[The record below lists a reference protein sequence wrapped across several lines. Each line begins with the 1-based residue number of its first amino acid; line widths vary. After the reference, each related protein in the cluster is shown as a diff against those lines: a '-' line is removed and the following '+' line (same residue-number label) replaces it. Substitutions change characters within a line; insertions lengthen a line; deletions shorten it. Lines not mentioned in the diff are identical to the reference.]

1 MKLRGIDVSHHQGTI
16 DWDKVKSQIDYAILS
31 VGYGDNITS
40 QDDKQF
46 HRNAKECTRL
56 GIPFGVY
63 IYSYAASISQAKS
76 EADHVLRLIKGYKL
90 DYPIYYDLEDAG
102 TTGKC
107 SNKLIADMAEV
118 FCNAIEKTGY
128 WAGIYANTS
137 WFTNKLTDARFN
149 KWVKWVAQYN
159 TTCTYRGKH
168 DMWQYASDGRVNGIS
183 GNVDM
188 NYCYVD
194 YPSLINPKANITKP
208 AKPKPNID
216 SKEDNKM
223 DYIIQ
228 YSNATDQAIAEVMAD
243 RLNCPTINCLRP
255 YAYYGQYKTVIAVGE
270 AKNKSGYT
278 NVLIQGKDREETLD
292 KVISYCKSLGR

>member
-1 MKLRGIDVSHHQGTI
+1 MKLKGIDVSHHQGKI

-56 GIPFGVY
+56 GIQFGVY
-63 IYSYAASISQAKS
+63 IYSYAKSKTQAKS

-90 DYPIYYDLEDAG
+90 DYPVYYDLEDAG

-107 SNKLIADMAEV
+107 SNKSIADMAEV
-118 FCNAIEKTGY
+118 FCNAIEKAGY

-137 WFTNKLTDARFN
+137 WFTDKLTDSRFN

-159 TTCTYRGKH
+159 SVCTYKGKH
-168 DMWQYASDGRVNGIS
+168 DMWQYSSSGKINGIS

-194 YPSLINPKANITKP
+194 YPGLINPKANVSKP
-208 AKPKPNID
+208 QK
-216 SKEDNKM
+216 
-223 DYIIQ
+223 
-228 YSNATDQAIAEVMAD
+228 
-243 RLNCPTINCLRP
+243 PTIPKEEEYDMKKIVTYLGDADLFAAVMVAQKLVCPLMRVSDFKASGLKANE
-255 YAYYGQYKTVIAVGE
+255 VIQIGGNVNDTDRYVTF
-270 AKNKSGYT
+270 KNAAT
-278 NVLIQGKDREETLD
+278 FL
-292 KVISYCKSLGR
+292 

>member
-1 MKLRGIDVSHHQGTI
+1 MNLKGIDVSHHQGNI
-16 DWDKVKSQIDYAILS
+16 DWDKVKSQIGYAILS

-46 HRNAKECTRL
+46 NRNAKECTRL

-63 IYSYAASISQAKS
+63 IYSYATSTVQAKS
-76 EADHVLRLIKGYKL
+76 ESEHVLRLIKGYKL
-90 DYPIYYDLEDAG
+90 DYPVYYDLEDAN

-107 SNKLIADMAEV
+107 SNKLIADMTEV
-118 FCNAIEKTGY
+118 FCNAIEKAGY

-137 WFTNKLTDARFN
+137 WFNNKLTDSRFN

-159 TTCTYRGKH
+159 SVCTYKGNH
-168 DMWQYASDGRVNGIS
+168 DMWQYSSSGKVNGIT

-188 NYCYVD
+188 NYCYID
-194 YPSLINPKANITKP
+194 YPVLINRKETIIKP
-208 AKPKPNID
+208 VN
-216 SKEDNKM
+216 KEDVKV

-228 YSNATDQAIAEVMAD
+228 YSNAVDQNIAEVMAD

-255 YAYYGQYKTVIAVGE
+255 YAHYGQYKTVIAVGE

-292 KVISYCKSLGR
+292 KAIAYCKKLGR

>member
-1 MKLRGIDVSHHQGTI
+1 MKLKGIDVSHHQGKI

-63 IYSYAASISQAKS
+63 IYSYATSIAQAKS

-90 DYPIYYDLEDAG
+90 DYPVYLDLEDG
-102 TTGKC
+102 PTTGKC

-118 FCNAIEKTGY
+118 FCNAIEKAGY

-137 WFTNKLTDARFN
+137 WFTNKLTDSRFN

-159 TTCTYRGKH
+159 TTCTYKSKH
-168 DMWQYASDGRVNGIS
+168 DMWQYSSSGKINGIS

-188 NYCYVD
+188 NYCYFD
-194 YPSLINPKANITKP
+194 YPGLINSKANITKP
-208 AKPKPNID
+208 AKPKPSTD
-216 SKEDNKM
+216 SKEENKM

-270 AKNKSGYT
+270 AKNKSGHT
-278 NVLIQGKDREETLD
+278 NVLIQGKNREETLD
-292 KVISYCKSLGR
+292 KAIDYCKSLGR

>member
-31 VGYGDNITS
+31 VGYGDNIAS

-63 IYSYAASISQAKS
+63 IYSYATSIAQSKS
-76 EADHVLRLIKGYKL
+76 EADHVLRLIKGDKL
-90 DYPIYYDLEDAG
+90 DYPVYYDLEDAG

-118 FCNAIEKTGY
+118 FCNAIEKAGY

-137 WFTNKLTDARFN
+137 WFNNKLTDNRFN

-159 TTCTYRGKH
+159 TTCTYEGKH

-194 YPSLINPKANITKP
+194 YPGLISPKANLSKPTKP
-208 AKPKPNID
+208 NPSTD
-216 SKEDNKM
+216 SKEEKKM

-228 YSNATDQAIAEVMAD
+228 YSNATDQAIAEVIAD
-243 RLNCPTINCLRP
+243 RINCPTINCLRP
-255 YAYYGQYKTVIAVGE
+255 YVYYGQYKTVIAVGE
-270 AKNKSGYT
+270 AKNKSGHT
-278 NVLIQGKDREETLD
+278 DVLIQGKNREETLD
-292 KVISYCKSLGR
+292 KTIAYCKKLGR

>member
-1 MKLRGIDVSHHQGTI
+1 MKLKGIDVSHHQGKI
-16 DWDKVKSQIDYAILS
+16 DWDKVKSKIGYAILS

-63 IYSYAASISQAKS
+63 IYSYATSIAQAKS

-90 DYPIYYDLEDAG
+90 DYPVYYDLEDAG

-107 SNKLIADMAEV
+107 SNKLIADMAEI
-118 FCNAIEKTGY
+118 FCNAIEKAGY

-137 WFTNKLTDARFN
+137 WFTNKLTDSRFN
-149 KWVKWVAQYN
+149 KWVKWIAQYN
-159 TTCTYRGKH
+159 TTCTYEGKH
-168 DMWQYASDGRVNGIS
+168 DMWQYSSSGKINGIT

-188 NYCYVD
+188 NYCYTD
-194 YPSLINPKANITKP
+194 YPGLINTKP
-208 AKPKPNID
+208 SISKPTKLKPN
-216 SKEDNKM
+216 EDKRL

-228 YSNATDQAIAEVMAD
+228 YSNAVDQNIAEIMAD

-255 YAYYGQYKTVIAVGE
+255 YAHYGQYKTVIAVGE
-270 AKNKSGYT
+270 AKNKSGHT
-278 NVLIQGKDREETLD
+278 NVLIQGKDKEEILD
-292 KVISYCKSLGR
+292 KAIDYCKKLGK

>member
-1 MKLRGIDVSHHQGTI
+1 MKLKGIDVSHHQGTI
-16 DWDKVKSQIDYAILS
+16 DWNRVKSQIDYAILS

-56 GIPFGVY
+56 GIQFGVY
-63 IYSYAASISQAKS
+63 IYSYATSIAQAKS

-90 DYPIYYDLEDAG
+90 DYPVYLDLEDG
-102 TTGKC
+102 PTTGKC
-107 SNKLIADMAEV
+107 SNKLIADMAEI
-118 FCNAIEKTGY
+118 FCNAIEKAGC

-137 WFTNKLTDARFN
+137 WFNNKLTDPRFS

-159 TTCTYRGKH
+159 SVCTYKGKH

-194 YPSLINPKANITKP
+194 YPGLINPKANITKP
-208 AKPKPNID
+208 AKPKPN
-216 SKEDNKM
+216 EDKRL

-228 YSNATDQAIAEVMAD
+228 YSNAVDQNIAEVMAD

-255 YAYYGQYKTVIAVGE
+255 YAHYGQYKTVIAVGE
-270 AKNKSGYT
+270 AKNKSGHT
-278 NVLIQGKDREETLD
+278 NVLIQGKDKEETLD
-292 KVISYCKSLGR
+292 KAIAYCKKLGK

>member
-1 MKLRGIDVSHHQGTI
+1 MRLRGIDVSHHQGVI
-16 DWDKVKSQIDYAILS
+16 DWNKVKSQIDYAILS
-31 VGYGDNITS
+31 IGYGDNISS

-46 HRNAKECTRL
+46 HRNAKECTKL

-63 IYSYAASISQAKS
+63 IYSYATSTVQAKS
-76 EADHVLRLIKGYKL
+76 EADHVLRLLKGYKL
-90 DYPIYYDLEDAG
+90 DYPVYYDLEDAG

-118 FCNAIEKTGY
+118 FCNAIEKAGY

-137 WFTNKLTDARFN
+137 WFNNKLTDSRFN

-159 TTCTYRGKH
+159 TTCTYTDKH
-168 DMWQYASDGRVNGIS
+168 GMWQYASDGRVNGIS
-183 GNVDM
+183 SNVDM

-194 YPSLINPKANITKP
+194 YPSLINKKENVTKP
-208 AKPKPNID
+208 IEDK
-216 SKEDNKM
+216 KESQA

-228 YSNATDQAIAEVMAD
+228 YSNSVDQAIAEVMAD

-255 YAYYGQYKTVIAVGE
+255 YAHYGQYKTVIAVGE

-278 NVLIQGKDREETLD
+278 NVLIQGKDRKETLD
-292 KVISYCKSLGR
+292 KAIAYCKGLGR